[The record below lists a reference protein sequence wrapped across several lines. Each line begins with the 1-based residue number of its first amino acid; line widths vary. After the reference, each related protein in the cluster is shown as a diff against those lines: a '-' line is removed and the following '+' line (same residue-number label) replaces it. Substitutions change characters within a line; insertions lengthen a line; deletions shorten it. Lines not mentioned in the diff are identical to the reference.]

1 VSPSPLSRLQTSRR
15 GLLAAGG
22 ALAAT
27 GLAGCGASGRKDVT
41 FYQSKR
47 EIFDHIKTLLAELDA
62 AQPQYRYVHDVASN
76 LSAGFARRNP
86 PDVAL
91 QNYNL
96 EMSRFRERGGLS
108 DLSDMEEASRIR
120 DDIKDLADWYP
131 PYPGRT
137 SVLPWSVAGAAVI
150 YNRAIFDEHGLS
162 VPTTWSEFTALC
174 TELQDAGVTPIY
186 GTFAD
191 AWTLNQGMFDYT
203 LGGMIDVRTFYEQ
216 VTEIGEEVGPGAE
229 HSFSKDWQE
238 PIARMLELLPFHQD
252 DAPARTYNEGNT
264 AMANGE
270 AAMLLQGPWALPEI
284 AKAETG
290 AEMGMFPLPVTEDP
304 ADLKIRV
311 NIDLALWIP
320 EAADQPEGARE
331 LVKFFMQPEVQDT
344 YNVDFLYLGT
354 TKDAPPATDPRI
366 VEMQSYYDEARYYMG
381 ASQFIPNTIPWA
393 NYLQA
398 IVFGEKP
405 ETMLARLD
413 SDWASLAYRA

>member
-1 VSPSPLSRLQTSRR
+1 MSPSPLSRLQTSRR
-15 GLLAAGG
+15 SLFAAGG

-27 GLAGCGASGRKDVT
+27 GLAGCGASGRADVT

-47 EIFDHIKTLLAELDA
+47 EIFDHIKMLLAELDA
-62 AQPQYRYVHDVASN
+62 AQPSYRYVHDVASN

-108 DLSDMEEASRIR
+108 DLSDMEESSWIR
-120 DDIKDLADWYP
+120 DDIYELADWYP
-131 PYPGRT
+131 PFPGRI

-150 YNRAIFDEHGLS
+150 YNKGIFDEQGLS
-162 VPTTWSEFTALC
+162 VPTTWSEFLEVCAA
-174 TELQDAGVTPIY
+174 LQDAEITPIY

-191 AWTLNQGMFDYT
+191 PWTLNQGMFDYT
-203 LGGMIDVRTFYEQ
+203 IGGMTDVRSFFESM
-216 VTEIGEEVGPGAE
+216 TEIGADVGPDSE
-229 HSFSKDWQE
+229 HSFSKDWAE
-238 PIARMLELLPFHQD
+238 PIARMLELLPFHQA

-284 AKAETG
+284 AKSETDV
-290 AEMGMFPLPVTEDP
+290 EMGMFPLPVTEDP

-320 EAADQPEGARE
+320 EAADQKEGARE

-344 YNVDFLYLGT
+344 YNVDYLYLGT
-354 TKDAPPATDPRI
+354 TKNAPPATDPRI
-366 VEMQSYYDEARYYMG
+366 VELQSYYDEARYYMG
-381 ASQFIPNTIPWA
+381 ASQFIPPTIPWA

-398 IVFGEKP
+398 IVFGDSP
-405 ETMLARLD
+405 EATLARLD
-413 SDWASLAYRA
+413 REWASLAYRA

>member
-1 VSPSPLSRLQTSRR
+1 MVSPTSLSRRQLSRR

-27 GLAGCGASGRKDVT
+27 SLAGCGSGRPSVT

-47 EIFDHIKTLLAELDA
+47 EIFDHVQMLLGELRAE
-62 AQPQYRYVHDVASN
+62 QPNYNFVHDVASN

-120 DDIKDLADWYP
+120 DDINELADWYP
-131 PYPGRT
+131 PFPGET
-137 SVLPWSVAGAAVI
+137 SVLPWSVASAAVI
-150 YNRAIFDEHGLS
+150 YNRGIFDEHGLS
-162 VPTTWSEFTALC
+162 IPTTWTEFTELC
-174 TELQDAGVTPIY
+174 AALQDAGVTPIY

-191 AWTLNQGMFDYT
+191 PWTLNQGMFDYT
-203 LGGMIDVRTFYEQ
+203 VGGMTDVRATFETM
-216 VTEIGEEVGPGAE
+216 TEIGEDVGPDSE
-229 HSFSKDWQE
+229 DSFSKAWAE
-238 PIARMLELLPFHQD
+238 PIARMLELLPFHQE

-264 AMANGE
+264 AMAQGK

-290 AEMGMFPLPVTEDP
+290 VEMGMFPLPVTEDP

-320 EAADQPEGARE
+320 RSADQQEGARE
-331 LVKFFMQPEVQDT
+331 LVKFFMRPEVQDT
-344 YNVDFLYLGT
+344 YNQDFLYLGT

-366 VEMQSYYDEARYYMG
+366 VEMQKYYDESRFYMG
-381 ASQFIPNTIPWA
+381 ASQFIPFTIPWA

-413 SDWASLAYRA
+413 REWASIAFRS